1 MPNDWGRNMLHRSK
15 SINSNSTH
23 FARILTWWKTFRLGQ
38 SDVVWIIECRYW
50 TFSQTKERGF
60 VWRDGFGWFSW
71 FHCYG
76 FIFVWFGMIWFA
88 LVWFSLLWFGLVG
101 FGFEADVGQDSL
113 DQAKACLALPLSL
126 VTCLA
131 GQHCPA
137 LHIVCCLYR
146 VPSLQLNLNISVVPF
161 LAT

>member
-50 TFSQTKERGF
+50 AFSQTKARGF
-60 VWRDGFGWFSW
+60 VWRDGFSW

-76 FIFVWFGMIWFA
+76 FIFVWFGVI
-88 LVWFSLLWFGLVG
+88 WFGLVG

-126 VTCLA
+126 VTCPA

-137 LHIVCCLYR
+137 LHIVSCLYR
-146 VPSLQLNLNISVVPF
+146 VPSLQLNLNISVVTFP
-161 LAT
+161 AT